1 MYVVGFAVLA
11 LLTSVT
17 AVVIFQVVQ
26 RWMNFAVANP
36 ARQVFFTV
44 IPREEK
50 YKAKNLI
57 DVVIYRGS
65 DALYGWMFDILQVAG
80 LKLGGIAL
88 VCLPV
93 VAGWLILSGVLGRV
107 QERRAAKAQQELA
120 QGGLG

>member
-1 MYVVGFAVLA
+1 
-11 LLTSVT
+11 
-17 AVVIFQVVQ
+17 
-26 RWMNFAVANP
+26 
-36 ARQVFFTV
+36 
-44 IPREEK
+44 
-50 YKAKNLI
+50 
-57 DVVIYRGS
+57 
-65 DALYGWMFDILQVAG
+65 MFDILQVAG